1 MEEKNKLKS
10 VGAAL
15 KACFPLVRAVFL
27 FCIVVVAVL
36 SVFLIWMAYRVT
48 ITQYEETLV
57 WENTAYTVPLADIE
71 PVLVSNVVDTDV
83 VTAAAS
89 WERLD
94 AYVDSL
100 SGRIPDR
107 AEAEQILSEAVMWQ
121 AAYGLNSLSID
132 RLRLYL
138 DLEDAVTEAYETLDT
153 ENLERLSVELSNLE
167 REDLTTSGQY
177 YQEYIRQVYSDFQ
190 TAKTL
195 MEETVG
201 SVGTFEDGVWTLP
214 YTYTSTELNEI
225 ASQLST
231 LEKFPL
237 LCSVDDLSYQ
247 LTEILR
253 YNENAREY
261 LTYHA
266 FLGKVEVSSRSDYV
280 QVSSITTY
288 EDAVSFGC
296 IIRLDERDGFTV
308 SPLSLVE
315 SLSYR
320 GELLD
325 GDEYVK
331 RGTPLTAQI
340 DEVYDPVLD
349 NSSTDSQAAD
359 PGNQILDN
367 QTPEVQNPVTE
378 TPNQGN
384 ASQET
389 GNQGTQNPN
398 QGTENQGSQNQEP
411 EDPDPIEDP
420 DDGEFDLDNIK
431 NESEE

>member
-1 MEEKNKLKS
+1 MKEKNKLKS
-10 VGAAL
+10 IGAAL
-15 KACFPLVRAVFL
+15 KACFSLVRAVFL
-27 FCIVVVAVL
+27 FCVAAVAVL

-48 ITQYEETLV
+48 VTQYEETLV

-71 PVLVSNVVDTDV
+71 PVLVSNVIDTDV
-83 VTAAAS
+83 VTAASS

-94 AYVDSL
+94 AYVENL
-100 SGRIPDR
+100 SGQIPDR
-107 AEAEQILSEAVMWQ
+107 TEAEQILSEAERWQ
-121 AAYGLNSLSID
+121 EAYGLDSLSID

-138 DLEDAVTEAYETLDT
+138 DLEDAITEAYETLNT
-153 ENLERLSVELSNLE
+153 ENLERLSVKLSNLE

-195 MEETVG
+195 MGETVG
-201 SVGTFEDGVWTLP
+201 SVGTFADGVWTLP

-266 FLGKVEVSSRSDYV
+266 FLGKVEASSRSDYV
-280 QVSSITTY
+280 QASSITTY

-296 IIRLDERDGFTV
+296 IIRLDERNGFTV
-308 SPLSLVE
+308 SPLSPVE
-315 SLSYR
+315 NLSYR

-325 GDEYVK
+325 GNEYVK
-331 RGTPLTAQI
+331 RGAPLTAQI

-349 NSSTDSQAAD
+349 NSDTDSEISD
-359 PGNQILDN
+359 PGNQTLDN
-367 QTPEVQNPVTE
+367 QTPEIQNPVTE

-384 ASQET
+384 LSQET
-389 GNQGTQNPN
+389 GNQGAQNPG

-411 EDPDPIEDP
+411 EDPDPIEDS
-420 DDGEFDLDNIK
+420 DDGEFDLDNTENK
-431 NESEE
+431 SEE

>member
-15 KACFPLVRAVFL
+15 KACFSLVRAVFL
-27 FCIVVVAVL
+27 FCIIAVAVL

-48 ITQYEETLV
+48 VTQYEETLV

-71 PVLVSNVVDTDV
+71 PVLVSNVIDTDV
-83 VTAAAS
+83 VTAASS

-94 AYVDSL
+94 AYVENL
-100 SGRIPDR
+100 SGQIPDR
-107 AEAEQILSEAVMWQ
+107 TEAEQILNEAKRWQ
-121 AAYGLNSLSID
+121 EVYGLDSLSID

-138 DLEDAVTEAYETLDT
+138 DLEDAITEAYETLNT
-153 ENLERLSVELSNLE
+153 ENLERLSVELSDLE

-177 YQEYIRQVYSDFQ
+177 YQDYIRQVYSDFQ

-195 MEETVG
+195 MEETVD
-201 SVGTFEDGVWTLP
+201 SVGTFENGVWTLP
-214 YTYTSTELNEI
+214 YTYAGTELNEI

-266 FLGKVEVSSRSDYV
+266 FLGKVEASSRSDYV
-280 QVSSITTY
+280 QASSITTY

-296 IIRLDERDGFTV
+296 NIRLDERDGFTV
-308 SPLSLVE
+308 SPLSPVE

-325 GDEYVK
+325 GNEYVK
-331 RGTPLTAQI
+331 RGAPLTAQI
-340 DEVYDPVLD
+340 DEIYDPVLD
-349 NSSTDSQAAD
+349 NSNTDSEVSD

-367 QTPEVQNPVTE
+367 QTPEIQNPVTE
-378 TPNQGN
+378 TPNQG
-384 ASQET
+384 
-389 GNQGTQNPN
+389 TQNPG

-411 EDPDPIEDP
+411 EDPDPIEDS
-420 DDGEFDLDNIK
+420 DDGEFDLDNTE
-431 NESEE
+431 NENEE